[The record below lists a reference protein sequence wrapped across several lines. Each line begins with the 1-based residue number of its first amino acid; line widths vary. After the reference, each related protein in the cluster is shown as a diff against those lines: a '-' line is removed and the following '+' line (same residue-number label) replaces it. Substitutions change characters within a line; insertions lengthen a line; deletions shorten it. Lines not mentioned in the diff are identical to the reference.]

1 MTPMVLTAN
10 RLRDG
15 EVIYLTADL
24 NWSESLHEALMA
36 EDVGEHARLSALGEA
51 AVEALELVE
60 PYLMPVLQDAGSPR
74 PLSQREIIRAAGPTV
89 RRDLGKQTGGQA
101 SRGQANR
108 AGPDR
113 TGALTHV

>member
-89 RRDLGKQTGGQA
+89 RRDLGKQTGGKQA
-101 SRGQANR
+101 G
-108 AGPDR
+108 GKR
-113 TGALTHV
+113 TGPGLTEQGR